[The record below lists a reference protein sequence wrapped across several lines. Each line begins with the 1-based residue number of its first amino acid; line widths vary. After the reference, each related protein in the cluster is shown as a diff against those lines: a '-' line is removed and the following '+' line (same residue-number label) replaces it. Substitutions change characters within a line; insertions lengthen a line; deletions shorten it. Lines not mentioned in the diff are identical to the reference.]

1 MPLPDLEHGKGPEM
15 TGLLG
20 AVGLN
25 TSWYIALAALGL
37 ALIIGVPMAVR
48 VIREAKGE
56 VDPEGGT
63 EEDLM
68 GPLAE
73 AYASGQMSEEE
84 YNRIKATILR
94 GGVDPA
100 AFARIKPASLPAR
113 PNAENQGPSE
123 GELTRE
129 V

>member
-1 MPLPDLEHGKGPEM
+1 
-15 TGLLG
+15 
-20 AVGLN
+20 
-25 TSWYIALAALGL
+25 
-37 ALIIGVPMAVR
+37 
-48 VIREAKGE
+48 
-56 VDPEGGT
+56 
-63 EEDLM
+63 M

-100 AFARIKPASLPAR
+100 AFARIKPSTRPAR
-113 PNAENQGPSE
+113 SNPENPGSIG
-123 GELTRE
+123 GELTDG